1 MVDVKAVVNSLREG
15 VVEFSFEKVKDGA
28 VRTMNATLR
37 TDIIPEDKMPKSGK
51 VEESAEGQSA
61 VRCFDVDLGEW
72 RSFRVD
78 KLVSFPGLIG

>member
-1 MVDVKAVVNSLREG
+1 METNVKKVLDTLREG
-15 VVEFSFEKVKDGA
+15 VVQFSFEKVKDGA

-37 TDIIPEDKMPKSGK
+37 TDMIPEDKMPKSGK

-72 RSFRVD
+72 RSFRPD
-78 KLVSFPGLIG
+78 TLIKVSLDD

>member
-1 MVDVKAVVNSLREG
+1 METNVKKVLDTLREG
-15 VVEFSFEKVKDGA
+15 VVQFSFEKVKDGA

-37 TDIIPEDKMPKSGK
+37 TDMIPEDKMPKSGK

-78 KLVSFPGLIG
+78 KLVTFPGVV

>member
-1 MVDVKAVVNSLREG
+1 METNVKKVLDTLREG
-15 VVEFSFEKVKDGA
+15 VVQFGFEKVKDGA

-37 TDIIPEDKMPKSGK
+37 TDMIPEDKMPKSGK

-78 KLVSFPGLIG
+78 KLVTFPGVV